1 MQSKQVILWLEDK
14 PNNNE
19 EVKKILSNCE
29 YELILCTNLNDFN
42 EQIAMQSL
50 DSVAGFILDILIKE
64 KNLDDLGMP
73 MVLTTNGNDTGVAVL
88 RSYLRGVDC
97 VSPVKVSWKKCP
109 VLMLTS
115 LSEMYINSRYSSIIE
130 SEKNY
135 GDHTTWLTKTDEE
148 GSKEESIKKIKT
160 WIRSL

>member
-1 MQSKQVILWLEDK
+1 MLSKQVIIWLEDK
-14 PNNNE
+14 PQNNE
-19 EVKKILSNCE
+19 QVKEILSNCE
-29 YELILCTNLNDFN
+29 FELILCTNLKDFN

-64 KNLDDLGMP
+64 KTLGDLGMSE
-73 MVLTTNGNDTGVAVL
+73 VLTTNGNDAGVAVL
-88 RSYLRGVDC
+88 YSYLRDVDC

-115 LSEMYINSRYSSIIE
+115 LSEMYIHSRYSSIIE
-130 SEKNY
+130 AEKNC

>member
-1 MQSKQVILWLEDK
+1 MSSKRVIIWLEDM
-14 PNNNE
+14 PQNNE
-19 EVKKILSNCE
+19 QVKEILSNCE
-29 YELILCTNLNDFN
+29 YELILCTNLKDFKA
-42 EQIAMQSL
+42 QITMQSL
-50 DSVAGFILDILIKE
+50 NSVAGFILDILITE
-64 KNLDDLGMP
+64 KNLADLGMP

-88 RSYLRGVDC
+88 RNYLRDVESDL
-97 VSPVKVSWKKCP
+97 PVRVSWKQCP

-115 LSEMYINSRYSSIIE
+115 LNEMYINSRYSSIIE